1 MYFETWRG
9 WSGGIGVAT
18 MPANDKNVALFIIA
32 QLQEGKS
39 CHVIQSIVAAIKWN
53 MQILGFEDTLGSLTK
68 NMVEC
73 SKRIAKPV
81 RTPKEPITGDIL
93 REMFDIIG
101 RREANL
107 LNLRKFTILLL
118 SFAGFLRFDEVSKLR
133 LDDIQ
138 FYRTHMS
145 LFLEG
150 SKTDIYREGHTVVIS
165 RVPASCCPV
174 DTLARFLE
182 LGKIAKGDTFL
193 FRAVTRLK
201 GGRYKF
207 RSPNVPLSYTTCRTG
222 ALELVAK
229 VGLDPKVFGLHS
241 ARSGGATAAANRGV
255 PDRLFKR
262 HGRWVS
268 EKAKDCYIKDN
279 LCQLLLVSQNLG
291 L

>member
-1 MYFETWRG
+1 
-9 WSGGIGVAT
+9 
-18 MPANDKNVALFIIA
+18 MPANDKNVALFIIS

-39 CHVIQSIVAAIKWN
+39 CHVIESVVAAIKWN
-53 MQILGFEDTLGSLTK
+53 QQIFGFEDTLGSLTK

-73 SKRIAKPV
+73 AKRIAKPV
-81 RTPKEPITGDIL
+81 RRPKEPITGDIL

-101 RREANL
+101 GREANL

-133 LDDIQ
+133 LEDIQ
-138 FYRTHMS
+138 FHGTHMS

-165 RVPASCCPV
+165 RVPSSCCPV
-174 DTLARFLE
+174 ATLERFLG
-182 LGKIAKGDTFL
+182 LGKIAKGETFL

-201 GGRYKF
+201 GERYKF
-207 RSPNVPLSYTTCRTG
+207 RAPNVPLSYTTCRSD

-241 ARSGGATAAANRGV
+241 ARSGGATAAANRGCQIV
-255 PDRLFKR
+255 FSKGMADGFLKR
-262 HGRWVS
+262 PRTVT
-268 EKAKDCYIKDN
+268 
-279 LCQLLLVSQNLG
+279 
-291 L
+291 